1 MNLRDPL
8 VVYRRF
14 RSAEMNETQSLL
26 LAEMFSDPKAFLED
40 CKSSLVLFRKLRDVG
55 FMEEASLVLGRDLLV
70 GDRGSLP
77 DRERTA
83 LSVFP
88 PKELIFN
95 DKDSTA

>member
-1 MNLRDPL
+1 MSLRDPL

-55 FMEEASLVLGRDLLV
+55 FMEEASLVLV
-70 GDRGSLP
+70 GIYWSEIAARYL
-77 DRERTA
+77 TA
-83 LSVFP
+83 SEPRSQSFLR
-88 PKELIFN
+88 KN
-95 DKDSTA
+95 